1 MKDKIILIVGPT
13 AVGKSFAS
21 VEIAKYLDSE
31 VISADSMQIYK
42 YMDIGTAKVTENEK
56 KGIPHHLID
65 IVYPNEK
72 YSVSNFKTD
81 AENLIKVLLAKGNIP
96 VITGGTGLYVN
107 SILYNLE
114 FSNALS
120 DEKIRNELI
129 SLHESH
135 GKEVLYNILTEID
148 PISAERIHINNTKRV
163 MRAIEVFRITGEP
176 FSSLNENFREYSDEY
191 DFIIIGLEMDRE
203 LLYNRI
209 NQRVDLMLENG
220 LIEEVKSLLSK
231 GYDRNLVSM
240 QGIGYKEMLMYL
252 SGEISFEE
260 SIRLLKRNTRR
271 FAKRQFTWFKADERI
286 KWINV
291 DPKDTNKLLKDIKN
305 YLHERGLKNETNN

>member
-13 AVGKSFAS
+13 AVGKSFVS
-21 VEIAKYLDSE
+21 VEIAKYLGSE

-81 AENLIKVLLAKGNIP
+81 AESLTEVLLAKGNIP

-107 SILYNLE
+107 SIIYNLE

-176 FSSLNENFREYSDEY
+176 FSSLNENFREYSDKY

-220 LIEEVKSLLSK
+220 LIEEVRNLLSK

-240 QGIGYKEMLMYL
+240 QGIGYKEILMYL

-305 YLHERGLKNETNN
+305 YLHERGLKNETSN